1 MNSGFSLDDLLTF
14 REKIF
19 AVHNLA
25 WEKYYETGSEEHI
38 LIGIDAM
45 CALRDC
51 SAMMEYVINRYGYN

>member
-1 MNSGFSLDDLLTF
+1 MNSGLNLDDIFVF

-19 AVHNLA
+19 EVHNLA
-25 WEKYYETGSEEHI
+25 WEKYYETGVEDHI

-51 SAMMEYVINRYGYN
+51 SEMMEYIIRRYGYN

>member
-19 AVHNLA
+19 EVHNLA
-25 WEKYYETGSEEHI
+25 WEKYCETGLEEHI
-38 LIGIDAM
+38 LIGVDAM

-51 SAMMEYVINRYGYN
+51 SQMMEYIIIRYGYN